1 MDEMKKID
9 PNEIAIRELIESEL
23 IDNPLLRRE
32 LERLLFNM
40 VKTPG
45 LKVVK
50 ITLTG
55 SDLRWTN
62 HAHVNF
68 TIEGKDSRHQD
79 VYFSG
84 EHMVEAAELL
94 QRKW

>member
-9 PNEIAIRELIESEL
+9 PSEIAIRKLIEFEL
-23 IDNPLLRRE
+23 IDNQLLRRE

-45 LKVVK
+45 LRVVK

-55 SDLRWTN
+55 SDLRWSDN
-62 HAHVNF
+62 VHVNF

-79 VYFSG
+79 VYFSV